1 MAQLEVGD
9 RAPAF
14 TLVDQ
19 SGTKV
24 KLTDFKGKQVV
35 LYFYPKA
42 DTPGCTTQS
51 CEVRDH
57 RKDLAK
63 LGAEVFG
70 ISPDTPAKQ
79 AKFDAKYKLGFP
91 LLADE
96 DHAVAEKYG
105 AWGEKS
111 MYGRKY
117 MGIVRSAF
125 VIDEKGKIAGA
136 FYKVSPKE
144 HSARW
149 KAHSRRWGRCPGRVG
164 SVERSTE
171 DRRHTALQVAG
182 VTTDA
187 SLGVTGVHGA
197 HVGHL
202 LLGRRAQFK

>member
-1 MAQLEVGD
+1 MPKLEVGD

-19 SGTKV
+19 SGAKV
-24 KLTDFKGKQVV
+24 ALTGLKGQPVI

-63 LGAEVFG
+63 LGAAVFG

-79 AKFDAKYKLGFP
+79 AKFDEKYGLGFP
-91 LLADE
+91 LLSDTE
-96 DHAVAEKYG
+96 HVVAEKYG
-105 AWGEKS
+105 VWAEKS

-125 VIDEKGKIAGA
+125 VIDAQGKIAGA
-136 FYKVSPKE
+136 FYKVSPKDTVP
-144 HSARW
+144 
-149 KAHSRRWGRCPGRVG
+149 KV
-164 SVERSTE
+164 
-171 DRRHTALQVAG
+171 TAALM
-182 VTTDA
+182 T
-187 SLGVTGVHGA
+187 
-197 HVGHL
+197 
-202 LLGRRAQFK
+202 

>member
-24 KLTDFKGKQVV
+24 KLSDFKGKKVIV
-35 LYFYPKA
+35 YFYPKA

-51 CEVRDH
+51 CELRDH
-57 RKDLAK
+57 RKELTK
-63 LGAEVFG
+63 LGAEVLV
-70 ISPDTPAKQ
+70 ISPDAPAKQ
-79 AKFDAKYKLGFP
+79 AKFDTKYKLGFP

-96 DHAVAEKYG
+96 EHVVAEKYG

-117 MGIVRSAF
+117 MGIIRSAF

-136 FYKVSPKE
+136 FYKVSPKDTVPKC
-144 HSARW
+144 
-149 KAHSRRWGRCPGRVG
+149 KAVL
-164 SVERSTE
+164 E
-171 DRRHTALQVAG
+171 A
-182 VTTDA
+182 
-187 SLGVTGVHGA
+187 
-197 HVGHL
+197 
-202 LLGRRAQFK
+202 